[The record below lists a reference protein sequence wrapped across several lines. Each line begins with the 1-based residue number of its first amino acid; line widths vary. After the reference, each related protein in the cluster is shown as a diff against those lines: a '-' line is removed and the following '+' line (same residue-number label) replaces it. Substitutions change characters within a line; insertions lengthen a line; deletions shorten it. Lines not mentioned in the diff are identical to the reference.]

1 MHAAGLLG
9 QRFFFSFVFFFL
21 IQNGGRRFT
30 LGWLECLRWRTFT
43 RLILILIRSL
53 YSYIFNFAFFW
64 GQRYLARLVKP
75 QNCPK
80 MLRNLTFVVLLYQT
94 KERKRVTIFVLFF
107 LFFWRNVWATF
118 VTKSNLWLSLSNVW
132 ATFWG
137 ISGNFLWISSNL
149 QKALPRPHCA
159 GEIWKLSFISMVRP
173 TAHTN
178 PSRKRNFSKTLFRS
192 EVFENGG
199 FAF

>member
-1 MHAAGLLG
+1 
-9 QRFFFSFVFFFL
+9 
-21 IQNGGRRFT
+21 
-30 LGWLECLRWRTFT
+30 
-43 RLILILIRSL
+43 
-53 YSYIFNFAFFW
+53 
-64 GQRYLARLVKP
+64 
-75 QNCPK
+75 

-192 EVFENGG
+192 EEFEKAALRFSVEGKHFENRAVRKRWRHENHWWDFPAQVFLKHKSKETGDCCVFKFSG
-199 FAF
+199 VVQWTANYCYVFRVKTPFSKFSGV